1 MPILPQVSVGHVM
14 LEISMVY
21 AMLGAAVVH
30 VPGAYR
36 AGCAHGL
43 GEAYGA

>member
-1 MPILPQVSVGHVM
+1 MPILPQVSVVPVV

-21 AMLGAAVVH
+21 AMLGAAVVY

-36 AGCAHGL
+36 AGSAHGL